1 MKLSVAYCRVSTDKK
16 EQELSIKEQKKQW
29 IEFFEEKQVK
39 AAKCG
44 LLYKKDGTKD
54 FISNGIYADEGIS
67 GTSLRNRRAFNQM
80 LEDARHKRFDMIFV
94 EDISRFSRS
103 AEDGIKIIK
112 DLRELGIDIY
122 FRKED

>member
-44 LLYKKDGTKD
+44 LLYKKD
-54 FISNGIYADEGIS
+54 
-67 GTSLRNRRAFNQM
+67 
-80 LEDARHKRFDMIFV
+80 
-94 EDISRFSRS
+94 
-103 AEDGIKIIK
+103 
-112 DLRELGIDIY
+112 
-122 FRKED
+122 